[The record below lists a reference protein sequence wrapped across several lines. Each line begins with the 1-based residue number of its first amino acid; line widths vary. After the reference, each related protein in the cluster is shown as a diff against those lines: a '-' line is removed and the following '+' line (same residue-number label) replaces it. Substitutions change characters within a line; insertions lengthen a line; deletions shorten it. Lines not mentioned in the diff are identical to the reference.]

1 MSRTKTIDTR
11 TASREDCHA
20 AFQQARQGILRE
32 ITRLH
37 TDVKS
42 INENRFTDD
51 PILILLDFRDD
62 IAEFD
67 AWTVHQRNEFNYPT
81 KQGKNDPN

>member
-1 MSRTKTIDTR
+1 MRTKTIDTR
-11 TASREDCHA
+11 EASKAECHV
-20 AFQQARQGILRE
+20 AFQQERRRILRD

-51 PILILLDFRDD
+51 PILISLDFREDLK
-62 IAEFD
+62 EFD
-67 AWTVHQRNEFNYPT
+67 AWTVHQRNEFNYP
-81 KQGKNDPN
+81 GSGI